1 MAQKRTHPARQ
12 KPPGAR
18 RKPRADAQRNRER
31 ILEMAKQAFTRS
43 GADASLDDIATQAGV
58 GAGTLYR
65 HFPTREALLAAVY
78 RTEVEK
84 LAAAEKRL
92 AVELAP
98 LEALRAWMLLFVDYI
113 ATKKIIAPALNA
125 MVGEHSKVIEAC
137 YAQIQ
142 GAIRAL
148 VKRAIDG
155 GEMRS
160 DIDPVDLLKAL
171 VGVAYMSASPDWQQ
185 SARRLVDIFIAGP
198 DPFDS
203 SSRRNCRAVPVL
215 DSAEGSV
222 SNGAAFGPVLH
233 KNNQKRRLHEANYF
247 VVRCVV
253 VGYGNVVT
261 GADRGGGK
269 SGHRSRETMA
279 KRTADNNVALIEPL
293 LADGFV
299 NTDSEGKFADRA
311 EMIAQAKATKYA
323 SVDYGDLKVK
333 IFGST
338 GVATGTFKA
347 TGNDSSGK
355 P

>member
-1 MAQKRTHPARQ
+1 MTQKRGHPARQ
-12 KPPGAR
+12 KPRPGTR

-171 VGVAYMSASPDWQQ
+171 VGVAYMSATPDWQQ
-185 SARRLVDIFIAGP
+185 SARRLVDILISG
-198 DPFDS
+198 
-203 SSRRNCRAVPVL
+203 SRPV
-215 DSAEGSV
+215 
-222 SNGAAFGPVLH
+222 
-233 KNNQKRRLHEANYF
+233 R
-247 VVRCVV
+247 
-253 VGYGNVVT
+253 
-261 GADRGGGK
+261 
-269 SGHRSRETMA
+269 
-279 KRTADNNVALIEPL
+279 
-293 LADGFV
+293 
-299 NTDSEGKFADRA
+299 
-311 EMIAQAKATKYA
+311 
-323 SVDYGDLKVK
+323 
-333 IFGST
+333 
-338 GVATGTFKA
+338 
-347 TGNDSSGK
+347 
-355 P
+355 